1 MTETFHT
8 LIAKN
13 KRNSFILM
21 ALFMV
26 FFVGLGLLI
35 GTVWGGG
42 EDRFGEYEVN
52 WHFSIMVAVI
62 AGGIAFLLTLLSF
75 YGGDSVLMAVSGA
88 HEIQKSDDPQLFNVV
103 EELSIAAGQPM
114 PKVYVMN
121 TQALNAF
128 ATGRDP
134 QHASV
139 AITAGLRQKLT
150 RDELQ
155 GVMAHEMSHVR
166 HFDIRYATL
175 MAVMVGCIVMLSDIF
190 LRSMIF
196 GGGRRSNNRDS
207 NGGGGLQAILMIIAL
222 VLAILAPLLA
232 KIIQMALSR
241 QREYLADAGA
251 VELTRNPE
259 GLCSALQ
266 KISSDTTP
274 LPGANRATAPM
285 YIINPVMAAAEDEND
300 ESSSVFDTHPP
311 VSARIKRL
319 RQLM

>member
-1 MTETFHT
+1 MVETFHT

-21 ALFMV
+21 VLFMV

-35 GTVWGGG
+35 GAVWGSQT
-42 EDRFGEYEVN
+42 DRFGEYHIN
-52 WHFSIMVAVI
+52 WHFSIMIAVL
-62 AGGIAFLLTLLSF
+62 AGGISFLLTLLSY
-75 YGGDSVLMAVSGA
+75 YGGDSLLMAVSDA

-114 PKVYVMN
+114 PKVYIMN
-121 TQALNAF
+121 TSAMNAF

-134 QHASV
+134 KHASV

-190 LRSMIF
+190 LRSMLF
-196 GGGRRSNNRDS
+196 GGGRRSSNRDS
-207 NGGGGLQAILMIIAL
+207 GGGAQAILMIVAL
-222 VLAILAPLLA
+222 ILAILAPILA

-251 VELTRNPE
+251 VELTRNPD

-266 KISSDTTP
+266 KLSDDTTP

-285 YIINPVMAAAEDEND
+285 YIVNPMMAANGDEDD
-300 ESSSVFDTHPP
+300 SSASIFDTHPP
-311 VSARIKRL
+311 VAARIKRL

>member
-1 MTETFHT
+1 MT
-8 LIAKN
+8 
-13 KRNSFILM
+13 
-21 ALFMV
+21 LFMI

-35 GTVWGGG
+35 GTVWGSG
-42 EDRFGEYEVN
+42 EDRSGEYQVN
-52 WHFSIMVAVI
+52 WHFSIMIAVI

-75 YGGDSVLMAVSGA
+75 YGGHSVLMAVSGA
-88 HEIQKSDDPQLFNVV
+88 REIRKSDDPQLFNVI
-103 EELSIAAGQPM
+103 EELAIAAGQPM
-114 PKVYVMN
+114 PKIYVMD
-121 TQALNAF
+121 TAAMNAF

-166 HFDIRYATL
+166 HYDIRYATL
-175 MAVMVGCIVMLSDIF
+175 MAVMVGCVVMLSDIF

-196 GGGRRSNNRDS
+196 SGGRRSRRDS
-207 NGGGGLQAILMIIAL
+207 NSGGGAQAILMVIAL
-222 VLAILAPLLA
+222 ILAILSPILA

-266 KISSDTTP
+266 KISSDATP

-285 YIINPVMAAAEDEND
+285 YIINPVMAAADDEND
-300 ESSSVFDTHPP
+300 ESSSIFDTHPP